1 MEKRTGGFGGGLGS
15 DLGFIKTGHGTA
27 DSFSQNYGA
36 GQKRSID
43 QRSEGGASNNSK
55 NSSVNFALKD
65 AIKGRFGGIRKKK
78 SPMGTSQDSDEGKF
92 GAPTL
97 KML

>member
-15 DLGFIKTGHGTA
+15 DLGFIKSGHGTA

-36 GQKRSID
+36 KQNRSID
-43 QRSEGGASNNSK
+43 QRSDGGASNNSK
-55 NSSVNFALKD
+55 KSSVNFALKD
-65 AIKGRFGGIRKKK
+65 ALKGRFMKKNK
-78 SPMGTSQDSDEGKF
+78 SPGNTSQDSDEGKF